1 MGGFWDDLRKNL
13 RIWGSAAAEKAEELG
28 KVAASKTE
36 ELTKISKVRL
46 EIHQLQR
53 DLDKTFSGMGKFV
66 YDAASGEN
74 VTNFSGNEK
83 FFSFVKEAEELIK
96 QIKVKEER
104 MEEIKKEYR
113 KAEEAEEKADTAES
127 GAEEPPPEG
136 SGS

>member
-13 RIWGSAAAEKAEELG
+13 RVWGSAAAEKAEELG

-53 DLDKTFSGMGKFV
+53 DLDKIFSRTGKFV
-66 YDAASGEN
+66 YQAASVEN

-83 FFSFVKEAEELIK
+83 LFSFVKEADELIK
-96 QIKVKEER
+96 QIKAKEKR
-104 MEEIKKEYR
+104 MEEIKKEFR
-113 KAEEAEEKADTAES
+113 KAQEEEEGERTGSGSSEAEESPAHKT
-127 GAEEPPPEG
+127 
-136 SGS
+136 